1 METLDKIKTRLAK
14 LIKLQESAISL
25 NSTEEADV
33 VAIKIKNLLDQYNL
47 TMSDAEFEE
56 ERKSL
61 TKEKTE
67 ASYMSRIGGK
77 WEAALISVICKYNF
91 CRSVQTKQ
99 RESAR
104 VTFTVLGLKEN
115 VDTVLWLYRYLSDN
129 FVNMGKRHYAVQ
141 KAGDAAFGINTRP
154 QDTFLRSYLLGC
166 VVGLNA
172 KLEMEQRQLE
182 SEVGTSIIL
191 RNNEAVTEFMHQEFG
206 ENLKSGRKISVKVD
220 SAHFLGVRDGNNVT
234 IRKGLTGEN
243 SSKNNLLS

>member
-25 NSTEEADV
+25 NSTEEADA

-56 ERKSL
+56 ERKTL
-61 TKEKTE
+61 TREAAE
-67 ASYMSRIGGK
+67 ASYISRIGGK
-77 WEAALISVICKYNF
+77 WEAVLISVLCKYNF
-91 CRSVQTKQ
+91 CQSVSTKQ
-99 RESAR
+99 FGSVR

-115 VDTVLWLYRYLSDN
+115 VDTVLWLFRYLSDN
-129 FVNMGKRHYAVQ
+129 FVKMGKHRYEVQ
-141 KAGDAAFGINTRP
+141 KAGDDAFGVKTIQ

-166 VVGLNA
+166 VIGLNA
-172 KLEMEQRQLE
+172 KLQREQQQLE

-191 RNNEAVTEFMHQEFG
+191 RNNEAVKEFMHQEFG